1 MSSHKYDY
9 LFKILIIG
17 ESGVGKTC
25 LLLRFT
31 EDSFTTT
38 FLTTIGIDFK
48 IKIINLEN
56 KLIKLQIWDTAGE
69 ERFRNLTNQ
78 YYNRTDGIILV
89 FDLTNINTMY
99 NIKYRQ

>member
-38 FLTTIGIDFK
+38 FLTTIGIYFK
-48 IKIINLEN
+48 
-56 KLIKLQIWDTAGE
+56 
-69 ERFRNLTNQ
+69 
-78 YYNRTDGIILV
+78 
-89 FDLTNINTMY
+89 
-99 NIKYRQ
+99 

>member
-48 IKIINLEN
+48 IKIINLEK
-56 KLIKLQIWDTAGE
+56 KLIKS
-69 ERFRNLTNQ
+69 
-78 YYNRTDGIILV
+78 
-89 FDLTNINTMY
+89 
-99 NIKYRQ
+99 